1 MQDKQFTHWRESY
14 FSPLSLDVTDT
25 KKIGQIVQNIYASY
39 MILVDSLELDEEQT
53 KAILTNINS
62 DVRLEEAKRKMDMLI
77 KDYMKNYGLF
87 SIGKMNIDFIVLKTN
102 SKDYIVKGEQEL
114 RLIVKFLNSEIELG
128 DTNFDDFIDRTQEH
142 KIKGYQDFEPFTFTK
157 TNIQMPDKT
166 SLSEMELLIGR
177 YEEADTGLIQIIK
190 DIEDIF
196 LF

>member
-128 DTNFDDFIDRTQEH
+128 DTNFDDFIYRTQEH
-142 KIKGYQDFEPFTFTK
+142 KRKGYQDFEPFTFTK

-177 YEEADTGLIQIIK
+177 YEEADTGLIKVIK
-190 DIEDIF
+190 DIEHIF

>member
-1 MQDKQFTHWRESY
+1 MQDKHFTHWRESY

-25 KKIGQIVQNIYASY
+25 KKTGQIVQNIYASY

-142 KIKGYQDFEPFTFTK
+142 KRKGYQDFEPFTFTK

-177 YEEADTGLIQIIK
+177 YEEADTGLIQVIK